1 MTEHQHLLFV
11 RHGETVGNLD
21 LIAHG
26 QTESPLNARG
36 IRQATLTAEMLKTRD
51 RDYQLVYAS
60 PLSRAHHTGKIIAE
74 NLHLPLHTHPELIEG
89 HLGILEEVTYQELE
103 DFGYGKKSIKDD
115 DFDEHGGES
124 PNTLAVR
131 ITGGIADI
139 RKKHRVENIII
150 VSHGVA
156 ISHLIARLLG
166 TSPAFGQQYQMH
178 NAAFT
183 EVKFGRNSKPE
194 LTALNYHEHL
204 PSELILKQKR
214 SKKNVTE

>member
-36 IRQATLTAEMLKTRD
+36 IRQATLTAEMLTTWEHE
-51 RDYQLVYAS
+51 YQLVYAS

-74 NLHLPLHTHPELIEG
+74 NLHLPLHTHEDLIEG
-89 HLGILEEVTYQELE
+89 SLGVLEEVTYQELE
-103 DFGYGKKSIKDD
+103 DFGYGKMSIQDD
-115 DFDEHGGES
+115 DFDDHGGES

-131 ITGGIADI
+131 ITGAIADI
-139 RKKHRVENIII
+139 RKKHPVENII
-150 VSHGVA
+150 VVGHGVA
-156 ISHLIARLLG
+156 ISHLLARLLG
-166 TSPAFGQQYQMH
+166 TSPAFGHQYQMH

-183 EVKFGRNSKPE
+183 DVRFSRNLKPE
-194 LTALNYHEHL
+194 VMTFNYHEHL
-204 PSELILKQKR
+204 PPELILEQRRKKR
-214 SKKNVTE
+214 NVSD